1 MTLPMAARLIFVL
14 LVVALGYLQWKLWFD
29 RASIPRAA
37 ALERDL
43 AAINARNE
51 AAKQRNAE
59 LEADVRDLEK
69 AGEAIEERARS
80 ELGMVKKGET
90 LIQVREPRS
99 PPQALTGAIRPA
111 QPEPVPN
118 KPAP

>member
-1 MTLPMAARLIFVL
+1 MAARLLFVL
-14 LVVALGYLQWKLWFD
+14 LLLAFGYLQWKLWFD

-43 AAINARNE
+43 AAINAKNE
-51 AAKQRNAE
+51 AAKRRNAE

-80 ELGMVKKGET
+80 ELGMVRKGET
-90 LIQVREPRS
+90 LIHVREPRS
-99 PPQALTGAIRPA
+99 VPHSAGSSRAAPSAASAPA
-111 QPEPVPN
+111 TP
-118 KPAP
+118 